1 MWGRDTLDAIWRS
14 RGLGLSV
21 DEIEQTSTPESEP
34 SGKKDKP
41 SFAHISEAAFARVLD
56 FYQVDWEYEPHS
68 FPLRWNEAGEPVEY
82 FTPDFYLKEFDLYI
96 ELTTLRQ
103 KLVTRKNRK
112 LRRLRELY
120 PNVQIKLFYSRDVRK
135 FLSRYGVRLEQ
146 S

>member
-1 MWGRDTLDAIWRS
+1 M
-14 RGLGLSV
+14 V
-21 DEIEQTSTPESEP
+21 DEIEQTRVPESDP
-34 SGKKDKP
+34 GGKRDKP
-41 SFAHISEAAFARVLD
+41 DFAHISEAAFARVLD

-120 PNVQIKLFYSRDVRK
+120 PNVRIKLFYSKDVRK
-135 FLSRYGVRLEQ
+135 FLSRYGVRLEP